1 MTTIL
6 NFNALI
12 LNLIE
17 LMKHLTSIEQDKLKA
32 VTSKDLDAL
41 NLCIKNEQ
49 AQILKLRG
57 LDKQREQIQES
68 LGYKNLSFE
77 EIISSLSPDEKEE
90 TNKLYLTLQ
99 QTTNTFK
106 EINATI
112 KTALDVNLHMIDA
125 AMNRLNITPDNDP
138 STASSGNNLR
148 NRFA

>member
-17 LMKHLTSIEQDKLKA
+17 LMKNLTSIEQDKLKA

-41 NLCIKNEQ
+41 NLCMKNEQ
-49 AQILKLRG
+49 AQMLKLRG

-77 EIISSLSPDEKEE
+77 EIISSLPPDEKEE

-106 EINATI
+106 EVNATI
-112 KTALDVNLHMIDA
+112 KTALDVNLHMVGA

-138 STASSGNNLR
+138 RTTSSGNKLR